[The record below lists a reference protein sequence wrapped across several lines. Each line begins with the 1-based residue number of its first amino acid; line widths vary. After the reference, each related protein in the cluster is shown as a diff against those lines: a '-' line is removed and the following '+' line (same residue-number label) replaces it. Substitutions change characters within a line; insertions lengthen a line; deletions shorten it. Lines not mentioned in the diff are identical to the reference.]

1 MLNQHYNTEKIS
13 GSKNCLLPDK
23 LPNRVLF
30 SVWYS
35 WHPASTLYIP
45 IPCVLALLWHV
56 LWMLVQRKKKQPPIA
71 NWSYLFYPFNS
82 QAKVCTGLSL
92 WGTLKIPLSIRRLQP
107 CGRKCAV
114 TGVRFPSVMNWGM
127 VGDHSH
133 TCHEHPWTKKFGRG
147 CSQYRQRVRIKFGV
161 QEVESQY

>member
-1 MLNQHYNTEKIS
+1 MDQKTAYCQTNSQIEFFLVFGILDIQRLLYTSLYHVCLHCCDMYFGCWCREK
-13 GSKNCLLPDK
+13 K
-23 LPNRVLF
+23 
-30 SVWYS
+30 
-35 WHPASTLYIP
+35 
-45 IPCVLALLWHV
+45 
-56 LWMLVQRKKKQPPIA
+56 QQPPIA

-147 CSQYRQRVRIKFGV
+147 CSQYRQWKCQLTGTDQIWSPRSRKSILKNT
-161 QEVESQY
+161 